1 MVGLGLVIAQQ
12 LTGQPN
18 VMTYAGDIAQ
28 SVGFCGDTLAN
39 IATILLG
46 MIKVFATLASLLL
59 VDKLGRRTLL
69 LSGVG
74 VITVSLMFLVATSS
88 YQVL

>member
-1 MVGLGLVIAQQ
+1 
-12 LTGQPN
+12 
-18 VMTYAGDIAQ
+18 MTYAGDIAQ

-74 VITVSLMFLVATSS
+74 VITVSLMCLVATSF
-88 YQVL
+88 YQVLEQHNKNGK